1 MSANAEPAATL
12 GERQATTPGG
22 LVVRVVDVPEA
33 YRFEAYV
40 DTSYVGFTRY
50 AKTHGEVVVL
60 STVTEPAWQGRGI
73 ATAMTDAIVAMI
85 RDARW
90 KIGPRCPFTADYLA
104 RRPELADLVAERY
117 RGLVKPAYRPGVED
131 RKSDD

>member
-1 MSANAEPAATL
+1 MSANAESLAAL
-12 GERQATTPGG
+12 GERQATTPSG

-33 YRFEAYV
+33 HRFEAYV

-50 AKTHGEVVVL
+50 AKTHGEVIVL

-73 ATAMTDAIVAMI
+73 ATAMTEAILDMI
-85 RDARW
+85 REARW

-104 RRPELADLVAERY
+104 RRPEQADLVAERY
-117 RGLVKPAYRPGVED
+117 RGLVKPAYKPDAGDQEPD
-131 RKSDD
+131 E